1 MGLTN
6 ANYWMPEYIDDF
18 GNKYPNMK
26 FKISKTAPR
35 FEYLA
40 GVGFLNGNLY
50 TLRSG
55 VVSCS
60 QTSLFNPRHLV
71 VTFNSGQKIQ
81 FPVPRTDVIKD
92 MVQILKPS
100 VFDNTIPGNGDD
112 EAACIDLIGEKW
124 NYVPA
129 GILGM
134 KPSDFRKDPLNSS
147 DFDGPKGKTSYNYD
161 YYSDLDGVGK
171 INVSFSIHNDN
182 DFLHGC
188 QREGMTDWKK
198 KTKSVCSAA
207 SIGVSARHFII
218 KSLVTGDTNSILPG
232 GKEEFTIARQAPVSG
247 IDANILPGS
256 DQAKTVA
263 KDIAKC
269 AQCLG
274 WQGESITRVD
284 LLVGSNLI

>member
-1 MGLTN
+1 
-6 ANYWMPEYIDDF
+6 
-18 GNKYPNMK
+18 
-26 FKISKTAPR
+26 
-35 FEYLA
+35 
-40 GVGFLNGNLY
+40 
-50 TLRSG
+50 
-55 VVSCS
+55 
-60 QTSLFNPRHLV
+60 
-71 VTFNSGQKIQ
+71 
-81 FPVPRTDVIKD
+81 
-92 MVQILKPS
+92 
-100 VFDNTIPGNGDD
+100 
-112 EAACIDLIGEKW
+112 
-124 NYVPA
+124 
-129 GILGM
+129 
-134 KPSDFRKDPLNSS
+134 
-147 DFDGPKGKTSYNYD
+147 
-161 YYSDLDGVGK
+161 
-171 INVSFSIHNDN
+171 VSFSIHNDN

-188 QREGMTDWKK
+188 QLEGMTDWKE

-274 WQGESITRVD
+274 WKGESITRVD